1 MQRKWFKAALEF
13 YIKNRRRFIMKKA
26 LFVLGHGSQAQEA
39 DQIFAKIVEMVK
51 NITTFEMIGMGSL
64 QISKPSFEEGITE
77 LVNKGAEQIVIVPMF
92 IFKGNH
98 VKYDIPEEL
107 NKLREKY
114 PHVEFIMA
122 KHIGADE
129 RIAMIIDERGKEAM
143 GA

>member
-1 MQRKWFKAALEF
+1 
-13 YIKNRRRFIMKKA
+13 MKKA

-39 DQIFAKIVEMVK
+39 DQIFTQIVEMVK
-51 NITTFEMIGMGSL
+51 NISSFEMVGMGSL
-64 QISKPSFEEGITE
+64 QISKPSFEEGIVE
-77 LVNKGAEQIVIVPMF
+77 LIDKGAEQIVIVPMF

-98 VKYDIPEEL
+98 VKYDIPEAL
-107 NKLREKY
+107 NQLKEQY

-129 RIAMIIDERGKEAM
+129 RIAMIIEERGKEAM